1 MIEQMA
7 VSWGIPGWL
16 LRVVLIGVFFLVAY
30 GIHRLRDRLATY
42 LVGVGRLTK
51 RGRVMR
57 PERQATLTS
66 LIASGISI
74 GAFALALLLSLSLF
88 VSATTLI
95 WVVGLFSAAFGLGAR
110 PLVNDFLNGISF
122 IFEDTFDVG
131 DKVEILDVEGI
142 VESVNLRTTML
153 RAPGG
158 ELFTI
163 SNGDVRVIRNFSR
176 GRFSATKVTFKMQTT
191 NLERALETLE
201 ELGRD
206 AVMELPNLL
215 EPWQVI
221 SESGMIGQETEL
233 TILAKARFGKAAEM
247 RPRLSALVQKR
258 LAEVDIE
265 LVG

>member
-1 MIEQMA
+1 MIEQVA
-7 VSWGIPGWL
+7 ANWGVPDWL
-16 LRVVLIGVFFLVAY
+16 LKVGLIGIFFLLAY
-30 GIHRLRDRLATY
+30 TIHRLRNRLAAY
-42 LVGVGRLTK
+42 VVRVSRLAK
-51 RGRVMR
+51 RGRDVR
-57 PERQATLTS
+57 PERQATLTG
-66 LIASGISI
+66 LIASGITI
-74 GAFALALLLSLSLF
+74 GAFALALLLSLGLF

-131 DKVEILDVEGI
+131 DKVEILNVEGI
-142 VESVNLRTTML
+142 VESVNLRTTTL

-158 ELFTI
+158 ELYTI

-176 GRFSATKVTFKMQTT
+176 GRFSATKVTFKMQTMD
-191 NLERALETLE
+191 LERALELLE
-201 ELGRD
+201 QLGRD

-221 SESGMIGQETEL
+221 SESGVIGQEAEL

-247 RPRLSALVQKR
+247 RPRLSALVQRR